1 MAYVTIAAMLALI
14 LFPVL
19 LPAVITLV
27 HAVTERPQTR
37 AERLSVA
44 EAG

>member
-1 MAYVTIAAMLALI
+1 MAYVTIAAMIALI

-27 HAVTERPQTR
+27 HSVTEPPRTR
-37 AERLSVA
+37 AERLAVG